1 MSYPTRSQFQA
12 CLMGQCVGDALG
24 MPVEQ
29 QSPTVCQEYVEALRQ
44 GSIGTRS
51 HPDYPFGQYT
61 DDSQLARE
69 LIQSFVACRS
79 FRPEDYAQRIAALY
93 TEGRVIGSSRAT
105 TQVAQ
110 RLAQGTPWNQA
121 GTPPPYAR
129 NGSAM
134 RAAPIGL
141 FFYQDLAK
149 LTRAAYQQGQITHQD
164 RRCAAGSVAIAKAV
178 AIVLQSSESIDP
190 DSFLTE
196 LAQQTQMID
205 GSVTDGLLHLR
216 KWIPL
221 PPETAAQWIAQA
233 GGVPESLQNWEGI
246 SPAVIPSVLWS
257 LYSFLRSPSDYWETV
272 CTAIAVGGDVDT
284 TAAMAGAISGAY
296 LGLDA
301 IPTSIRHLINDQGN
315 WGYLQL
321 TELADQCYDIVQAT
335 ISAQPATDELS
346 ADIDQPIGERWDF
359 PIGLDRNGNPFR

>member
-1 MSYPTRSQFQA
+1 MFYPTRSQFRA

-24 MPVEQ
+24 MPVER
-29 QSPTVCQEYVEALRQ
+29 QSPTVCQEYVAELRY
-44 GSIGTRS
+44 GSVGTRS
-51 HPDYPFGQYT
+51 HPDHPFGQYT
-61 DDSQLARE
+61 DDSQLSRE

-93 TEGRVIGSSRAT
+93 SEGRVVGSSRAT

-141 FFYQDLAK
+141 FFYHDVAQ
-149 LTRAAYQQGQITHQD
+149 LTRAAYQQSQITHQD
-164 RRCAAGSVAIAKAV
+164 RRCAAGAVAIATAV
-178 AIVLQSSESIDP
+178 AIVLQSPDSIDP
-190 DSFLTE
+190 DSFLTQ

-205 GSVTDGLLHLR
+205 GSVTDGLLRLK
-216 KWIPL
+216 KWIGL
-221 PPETAAQWIAQA
+221 PAETAVQSIAQA

-257 LYSFLRSPSDYWETV
+257 LYSFLRSPLDYWETI

-301 IPTSIRHLINDQGN
+301 IPTFVSHLVNDQGD

-321 TELADQCYDIVQAT
+321 IDLTDHCYDIVHAT
-335 ISAQPATDELS
+335 ISDQPSTDEPS
-346 ADIDQPIGERWDF
+346 AR
-359 PIGLDRNGNPFR
+359 